1 VLAWVCQRVA
11 GSAEATE
18 TPIGWVPSRDALQTD
33 GLGVSDDDLRTLLS
47 VDAEE
52 WRAEVPS
59 IREHFAKLGDRLP
72 QELHDE
78 LEKLEQRL
86 T

>member
-1 VLAWVCQRVA
+1 VCQRIA

-18 TPIGWVPSRDALQTD
+18 TPIGRVPSPEALQTGD
-33 GLGVSDDDLRTLLS
+33 LGVSEDDLRTLLS

-59 IREHFAKLGDRLP
+59 IREHYSMLGDRMPEAL
-72 QELHDE
+72 QGELDK
-78 LEKLEQRL
+78 LEKRL
-86 T
+86 G